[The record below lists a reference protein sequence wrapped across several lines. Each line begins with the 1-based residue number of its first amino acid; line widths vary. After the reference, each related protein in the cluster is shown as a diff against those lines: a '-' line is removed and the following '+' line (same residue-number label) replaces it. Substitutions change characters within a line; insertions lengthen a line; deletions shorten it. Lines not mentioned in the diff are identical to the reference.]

1 LAKHLDADARHTQSG
16 AILGTPSYMAPEQAA
31 GRAHDAGPATDVY
44 ALGALLYELL
54 TGRPPFRG
62 TALLDTLPQV
72 CNADPVAPGRLH
84 PGLPRDLETVCLKCL
99 HKDPAAR
106 YPSAAA
112 LADDLRCFLDGRP
125 IAARP
130 AGVVERGVRWCRR
143 NPVLAAV
150 SGVAAAAVVTAIVLL
165 VTFSILQF
173 QANEQLRDAVTNA
186 NLQKRRAE
194 EQSAT
199 LALDQGLH
207 LCEDGFVGRGMLML
221 ARSLE
226 LAPAESHDLHRII
239 RTNLASWRERL
250 TPPRARPPPG
260 DPGLSRA
267 LRPDRRRRATAG
279 RERQAP

>member
-1 LAKHLDADARHTQSG
+1 
-16 AILGTPSYMAPEQAA
+16 
-31 GRAHDAGPATDVY
+31 
-44 ALGALLYELL
+44 
-54 TGRPPFRG
+54 
-62 TALLDTLPQV
+62 
-72 CNADPVAPGRLH
+72 
-84 PGLPRDLETVCLKCL
+84 
-99 HKDPAAR
+99 AR

-150 SGVAAAAVVTAIVLL
+150 SGVAAAAVVTALVLL
-165 VTFSILQF
+165 ITLSRLQF
-173 QANEQLRDAVTNA
+173 QANEQSRDAVTNA
-186 NLQKRRAE
+186 NRQKRLAE

-221 ARSLE
+221 ARSLQ

-250 TPPRARPPPG
+250 TPLRACLPHDDRVLSVAFSPAGRLALTGGGGGQAPLWGLQSRPPVGPPPAPPPTPPRA
-260 DPGLSRA
+260 A
-267 LRPDRRRRATAG
+267 L
-279 RERQAP
+279 